1 MTKVALAHSEELH
14 DLVVGM
20 IPYRIVENTN
30 SYRNRH
36 FFIFDEY
43 KPVPLATQW
52 RYKNTSGV
60 TFRHKEFAAA
70 VALVERALLTGFT
83 VFYSHRKVGGLGAG
97 HGLRCVYWEDEWWLE
112 QELKARGVEWR
123 DCAAPATGSDGA

>member
-1 MTKVALAHSEELH
+1 MVGGSATVASPASISCHSQKRSSTNATGSWAALSDAVTESRWQMNAVRRVEEMRRRWGEEPLDHIYSGRARLPEEAEHMTKVALAHSEELH

-43 KPVPLATQW
+43 KPV
-52 RYKNTSGV
+52 
-60 TFRHKEFAAA
+60 
-70 VALVERALLTGFT
+70 
-83 VFYSHRKVGGLGAG
+83 
-97 HGLRCVYWEDEWWLE
+97 
-112 QELKARGVEWR
+112 
-123 DCAAPATGSDGA
+123 